1 MTIKRKNLVALLE
14 QVPAFETP
22 NYELEQYK
30 TGAELAASIAFSIE
44 NSFGDISNHIVADLG
59 CGTGI
64 LSAACAALRAA
75 HVVAVDIDPCALE
88 QAASA
93 LDEMGLIESVD
104 FINADV
110 STLHQYGLFRELHQR
125 TLPSENLPSPSAKDD
140 EIVSAARRPDDD
152 GLNSSAIHAHGIF
165 DTVLMNPPFGTRRQG
180 IDVAFLRSALSL
192 CTRNGVVYSL
202 HKSST
207 RAHLAHLAETW
218 GVGCALVA
226 ELKFDIPATYAFH
239 KADSLDVDV
248 DLLRF
253 SKGSM
258 SKQASLGKHSAAKS
272 VEVSEHEKVKRP
284 KKVGALK

>member
-1 MTIKRKNLVALLE
+1 MIKRKNLVALLE
-14 QVPAFETP
+14 QVPAFKTP

-64 LSAACAALRAA
+64 LSAACAALGAA
-75 HVVAVDIDPCALE
+75 HVVAVDIDPSALE

-93 LDEMGLIESVD
+93 LDEMGLIETVD

-110 STLHQYGLFRELHQR
+110 STLHQYGLFRERYQR
-125 TLPSENLPSPSAKDD
+125 TLPCENLLSPSAKD
-140 EIVSAARRPDDD
+140 EIVSAARRPEDD
-152 GLNSSAIHAHGIF
+152 GLNSSAIHAYGIF

-192 CTRNGVVYSL
+192 CTQNGVVYSL

-272 VEVSEHEKVKRP
+272 VEVSGHEKVKRS
-284 KKVGALK
+284 KKVVH